1 MGLKTNHIEHKNC
14 TEILLEGKGI
24 YEDDFS
30 PLFNLAVKQIETH
43 SPNIILNLENLEL
56 INSLGLNTFIKIFT
70 KCRNSSGDLY
80 IVNISD
86 KINQVLLL
94 TKLNTVLNIATSL
107 KEAKELLK
115 N

>member
-1 MGLKTNHIEHKNC
+1 MVLKIDHIDHKNC

-24 YEDDFS
+24 SEDDFF
-30 PLFNLAVKQIETH
+30 PLFDLALKQIESH
-43 SPNIILNLENLEL
+43 SPNFILNLENLEI

-70 KCRNSSGDLY
+70 KSRNSGGDLY

>member
-1 MGLKTNHIEHKNC
+1 MGLKINHVEHELG
-14 TEILLEGKGI
+14 TEIIFEGKGI
-24 YEDDFS
+24 YIDDFS
-30 PLFNLAVKQIETH
+30 PLIDLVAKQIETH
-43 SPNIILNLENLEL
+43 APNIILNIENLKI
-56 INSLGLNTFIKIFT
+56 INSLGLNTFIKTFT
-70 KCRNSSGDLY
+70 KCRNSGGDLY